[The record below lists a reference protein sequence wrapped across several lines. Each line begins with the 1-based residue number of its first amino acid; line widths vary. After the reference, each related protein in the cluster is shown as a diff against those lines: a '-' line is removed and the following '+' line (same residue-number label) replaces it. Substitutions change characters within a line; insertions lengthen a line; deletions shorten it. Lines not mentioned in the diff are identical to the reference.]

1 MKRILKFFKYIYNK
15 IVSLFKIED
24 EITEEEYN
32 HIINKLKKYEEILHK
47 EVKTK
52 VDELNKDIK

>member
-1 MKRILKFFKYIYNK
+1 MKRILKFIKDIYNK

-24 EITEEEYN
+24 KVTEKEYN
-32 HIINKLKKYEEILHK
+32 HIIDKLKKYEEILHK